1 MFGDEGAICVPEVA
15 FQVSFGVPVAKSSD
29 YDVDENSSGTILSM
43 FVFFLV
49 AKKIVVPISSIRL
62 IQALLKWG

>member
-29 YDVDENSSGTILSM
+29 YDVDENKFRDNSKH
-43 FVFFLV
+43 VCFFLGREKNCR
-49 AKKIVVPISSIRL
+49 ANF
-62 IQALLKWG
+62 